1 MPSSRISPV
10 RQAAATASENS
21 DSEKYLEENTVQRYR
36 DRIWKTLE
44 RVGRP
49 DSRFHWDFSSFIA
62 DFDGSDRAT
71 RLVTELD
78 AWRSAERV
86 FITPDNS
93 TELLRREA
101 MRAGKLLIVTTY
113 GIRRGFLA
121 LYPAD
126 VPADEV
132 SYAAT
137 LDGLDR
143 YARPV
148 TLAELRGGPVLP
160 LMITGG
166 SAVSRNGI
174 RFGKGHGYFDLEWA
188 MLSEIGLTDAQT
200 VVVDV
205 VHDEQFVDDHL
216 DGEPHDVPVDW
227 IVTNLR
233 AIEVPNPGRTP
244 GRVRWDLIPGTEH
257 EFLPP
262 IVELRDVRSAV
273 DAE

>member
-1 MPSSRISPV
+1 MT
-10 RQAAATASENS
+10 Q
-21 DSEKYLEENTVQRYR
+21 TVQDHRE
-36 DRIWKTLE
+36 RIWGVLQQ
-44 RVGRP
+44 VGRP

-71 RLVTELD
+71 ARILD
-78 AWRSAERV
+78 LPAWQQAARV

-101 MRAGKLLIVTTY
+101 IRAGKDLLVTTY

-121 LYPAD
+121 LDPAS
-126 VPADEV
+126 VPAEDV

-148 TLAELRGGPVLP
+148 TLAELAGGEPLP
-160 LMITGG
+160 LLVTGG
-166 SAVSRNGI
+166 SAISINGI

-188 MLSEIGLTDAQT
+188 MLSEIGLTDASSEI
-200 VVVDV
+200 VDIVHDAQV
-205 VHDEQFVDDHL
+205 VHEVL
-216 DGEPHDVPVDW
+216 SGEAHDVPVDW
-227 IVTNLR
+227 IITPDAAVR
-233 AIEVPNPGRTP
+233 VPGVAREP
-244 GRVRWDLIPGTEH
+244 GRVLWDLIPGSEH

-262 IVELRDVRSAV
+262 VIELRDRREGQS
-273 DAE
+273 